1 MTRGEPSLTAAR
13 QTTALLAHHFK
24 LGHAAAL
31 ALVDELSEDQFRWRA
46 ASGPQSIGWNLWHIA
61 KWDDFMA
68 EALMARTPSL
78 SQLGPAHQIW
88 DSRGYAGKWGWQTG
102 RLGLLDGGTGLADD
116 DAAALKLPA
125 KHDVVAYAA
134 EAFRHLEDVLS
145 ELDDSLL
152 PQVIPGPILYPTDT
166 HQDTYGNNLVV
177 FLNHGYEHLGTM
189 EAVKGLLGMRGAV
202 DL

>member
-1 MTRGEPSLTAAR
+1 M
-13 QTTALLAHHFK
+13 TALLGRNFRS
-24 LGHAAAL
+24 GHAAAL
-31 ALVDELSEDQFRWRA
+31 ALVDELSEEQFRWRP

-68 EALMARTPSL
+68 EALVARSASL
-78 SQLGPAHQIW
+78 SHLEPAHQIW
-88 DSRGYAGKWGWQTG
+88 HSRGVAGQWGWQTG
-102 RLGLLDGGTGLADD
+102 RLGMLDGGTGLADD
-116 DAAALKLPA
+116 DAAALTLPA
-125 KHDVVAYAA
+125 KQDVVAYAA
-134 EAFRHLEDVLS
+134 EAFRHLEEVLS

-166 HQDTYGNNLVV
+166 QQDTYGNNLVI

-189 EAVKGLLGMRGAV
+189 EAIKGFLGMRGAV

>member
-1 MTRGEPSLTAAR
+1 MSRAERSATS
-13 QTTALLAHHFK
+13 LLAHHFK
-24 LGHAAAL
+24 LGHAATL
-31 ALVDELSEDQFRWRA
+31 ALVDELSEDQFRWRP

-88 DSRGYAGKWGWQTG
+88 DLHGVASQWGWETG
-102 RLGLLDGGTGLADD
+102 RLGVLEGGTGLPDD

-125 KHDVVAYAA
+125 KRDVVSYAT
-134 EAFRHLEDVLS
+134 EAFAHLENVVS

-152 PQVIPGPILYPTDT
+152 HKVVPGSIIYPNDPKP
-166 HQDTYGNNLVV
+166 DTYGNYLVPW
-177 FLNHGYEHLGTM
+177 LNHGYEHLGTM
-189 EAVKGLLGMRGAV
+189 EALKGLLGMRGAV